1 MEKLFKKKNY
11 FYDKKITII
20 VILSEYLNKFT

>member
-11 FYDKKITII
+11 FYDKKIAII